1 MRHATRVW
9 CEGTSGTRRQGAHDN
24 DEGIRRQSVIRSDAE
39 RSREAFAAYGPVTSA
54 DIVMD
59 RSNGVSRARP
69 RGATVAAGGI
79 RRAVGTSSALAR

>member
-1 MRHATRVW
+1 MTRVFVGNLSF
-9 CEGTSGTRRQGAHDN
+9 EVT
-24 DEGIRRQSVIRSDAE
+24 QSDL
-39 RSREAFAAYGPVTSA
+39 REAFAAYGPVISA

-69 RGATVAAGGI
+69 RGATMAAGGI